1 MKTEYIEQVKNELAV
16 SRKWKKEIERDL
28 HEAFASAVEHGE
40 TEQAVILRLG
50 SPREFANS
58 IHEQLGIGRMERRRK
73 QERFKI
79 GFAAM
84 IMILAFSL
92 SGFIQSLR
100 VPRNVIGQA
109 DGTTSIKIEAAAID
123 PILIFVLLGTAAL
136 SAAVVFGI
144 RYIRRK

>member
-1 MKTEYIEQVKNELAV
+1 MKTKYIKQVKNELAV

-28 HEAFASAVEHGE
+28 HEVFASAVEHGE

-100 VPRNVIGQA
+100 VPRNVIG
-109 DGTTSIKIEAAAID
+109 
-123 PILIFVLLGTAAL
+123 
-136 SAAVVFGI
+136 
-144 RYIRRK
+144 